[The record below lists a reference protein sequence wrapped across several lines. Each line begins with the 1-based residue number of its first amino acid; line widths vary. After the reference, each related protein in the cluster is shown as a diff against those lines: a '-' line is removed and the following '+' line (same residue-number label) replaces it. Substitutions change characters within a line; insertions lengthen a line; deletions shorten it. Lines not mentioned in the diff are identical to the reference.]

1 MAPRSVADKRHLRER
16 LDAVTRARVGLARAS
31 AAVASS
37 WRHVIDALRRVRGV
51 GALMRLGSSVTPLG
65 WGTTLVGAGAAL
77 AGSLAS
83 WVEAAVLGFT
93 CLSLVALSLLWSL
106 GRAGHTVALR
116 LANTRV
122 TVGEKALGALTVTN
136 PTSRRLRATKVELC
150 VGAGANSFLCPPL
163 GRGES
168 HEEVFAIATTRRGI
182 VAVGPAS
189 TIRGDSLG
197 LVRRVQTWSDATEL
211 YIHPRTVAM
220 NASTVG
226 FIRDIEGATAQGLSS
241 ADVSFHALREYVP
254 GDDRRA
260 IHWRSTAR
268 IGKLMVRQFEETRRS
283 HLLIVLDLDTDAWAS
298 DDEFEIGV
306 SAAASMAR
314 AALVDAKEVSVHT
327 QAGHLKTPTPM
338 HAMDSLSG
346 VERVLGAERISALT
360 QRAGTEASQ
369 ASTAVVISGS
379 RTHLADLHAALTRLP
394 LDMVITGVRID
405 TDSDFELRTLGNTPV
420 VVAPTLDDFAIG
432 MWKALG

>member
-31 AAVASS
+31 ATVASS
-37 WRHVIDALRRVRGV
+37 WRRIIDALRRVRGV
-51 GALMRLGSSVTPLG
+51 GALMRLGSSLTPLG

-77 AGSLAS
+77 AGVLFS

-93 CLSLVALSLLWSL
+93 CLTLVALSLLWSL

-136 PTSRRLRATKVELC
+136 PTSRRLRATMVELC

-226 FIRDIEGATAQGLSS
+226 FIRDIEGATTQDLSS

-405 TDSDFELRTLGNTPV
+405 TESDFELRTLGNTPV

>member
-37 WRHVIDALRRVRGV
+37 WRRVIDALRRVRGV
-51 GALMRLGSSVTPLG
+51 GALMRLASSLTPLG
-65 WGTTLVGAGAAL
+65 WGTAIIGAGASL
-77 AGSLAS
+77 AGVLFS

-106 GRAGHTVALR
+106 GRAGHTVALH

-136 PTSRRLRATKVELC
+136 PTSRRLRATMVELC

-226 FIRDIEGATAQGLSS
+226 FIRDIEGATTQDLSS

-420 VVAPTLDDFAIG
+420 VVAPTLDEFAIG

>member
-31 AAVASS
+31 ATVVSS
-37 WRHVIDALRRVRGV
+37 WRTCIAAARRVPG
-51 GALMRLGSSVTPLG
+51 LGSFLRLLSSLTALG
-65 WGTTLVGAGAAL
+65 WGTAIIGAGASL
-77 AGSLAS
+77 AGVLFS

-163 GRGES
+163 GHGES
-168 HEEVFAIATTRRGI
+168 HEEVFAITTTRRGI

-226 FIRDIEGATAQGLSS
+226 FIRDIEGATTQDLSS

-360 QRAGTEASQ
+360 QRAGTEVSQ

>member
-1 MAPRSVADKRHLRER
+1 
-16 LDAVTRARVGLARAS
+16 
-31 AAVASS
+31 
-37 WRHVIDALRRVRGV
+37 
-51 GALMRLGSSVTPLG
+51 MRLGSSLTPLG
-65 WGTTLVGAGAAL
+65 WGTTLVGAGTAL

-106 GRAGHTVALR
+106 GRAGHAVALR

-136 PTSRRLRATKVELC
+136 PTSRRLRATMVELC

-163 GRGES
+163 GHGES

-226 FIRDIEGATAQGLSS
+226 FIRDIEGATTQDLSS

-268 IGKLMVRQFEETRRS
+268 IGTLMVRQFEETRRS

-405 TDSDFELRTLGNTPV
+405 MDSDFELRTLGNTPV

>member
-1 MAPRSVADKRHLRER
+1 MTPRSVADKRHLRER

-31 AAVASS
+31 ATVVSS
-37 WRHVIDALRRVRGV
+37 WRTCIAAARRVPG
-51 GALMRLGSSVTPLG
+51 LGSFLRLLSSLTALG
-65 WGTTLVGAGAAL
+65 WGTAIIGAGASL
-77 AGSLAS
+77 AGVLFS

-163 GRGES
+163 GHGES

-226 FIRDIEGATAQGLSS
+226 FIRDIEGATTQDLSS

-360 QRAGTEASQ
+360 QRAGTEVSQ

>member
-1 MAPRSVADKRHLRER
+1 M
-16 LDAVTRARVGLARAS
+16 RASDSRAS

-37 WRHVIDALRRVRGV
+37 WRRIIDALRRVRGV

-65 WGTTLVGAGAAL
+65 WGTMLVGAGAAL

-226 FIRDIEGATAQGLSS
+226 FIRDIEGATTQDLSS

-283 HLLIVLDLDTDAWAS
+283 HLLIILDLDTDAWAS

>member
-1 MAPRSVADKRHLRER
+1 MAPRSVADRRHLRDR
-16 LDAVTRARVGLARAS
+16 LDAVTRARVGFARAS

-37 WRHVIDALRRVRGV
+37 WRRVIDVLRRVRGV
-51 GALMRLGSSVTPLG
+51 GALMRLGSSLTPLG

-106 GRAGHTVALR
+106 GRAGHAVALR

-136 PTSRRLRATKVELC
+136 PTSRRLRATMVELC

-211 YIHPRTVAM
+211 FIHPRTVAM

-226 FIRDIEGATAQGLSS
+226 FIRDIEGATTQDLSS

-420 VVAPTLDDFAIG
+420 VVAPTLDEFAIG

>member
-31 AAVASS
+31 ATVVSS
-37 WRHVIDALRRVRGV
+37 WRTCIAAARRVPG
-51 GALMRLGSSVTPLG
+51 LGSFLRLLSSLTALG
-65 WGTTLVGAGAAL
+65 WGTAIIGAGASL
-77 AGSLAS
+77 AGVLFS

-163 GRGES
+163 GHGES

-226 FIRDIEGATAQGLSS
+226 FIRDIEGATTQDLSS

-260 IHWRSTAR
+260 IHWRSTAH

>member
-1 MAPRSVADKRHLRER
+1 MAPRSVADRRHLRDR
-16 LDAVTRARVGLARAS
+16 LDAVTRARVGFARAS

-37 WRHVIDALRRVRGV
+37 WRRVIDALRRVRGV
-51 GALMRLGSSVTPLG
+51 GALMRLASSLTPLG
-65 WGTTLVGAGAAL
+65 WGTAIIGAGASL
-77 AGSLAS
+77 AGVLFS

-93 CLSLVALSLLWSL
+93 CLTLVALSLLWSL

-136 PTSRRLRATKVELC
+136 PTSRRLRATMVELC

-226 FIRDIEGATAQGLSS
+226 FIRDIEGATTQDLSS

-405 TDSDFELRTLGNTPV
+405 TDSDFELRTLGNAPV
-420 VVAPTLDDFAIG
+420 VVAPTLDEFAIG

>member
-1 MAPRSVADKRHLRER
+1 MTPRSVADKRHLRER

-37 WRHVIDALRRVRGV
+37 WRTCIAAARRVPG
-51 GALMRLGSSVTPLG
+51 LGSFLRLLSSLTALG
-65 WGTTLVGAGAAL
+65 WGTAIIGAGASL
-77 AGSLAS
+77 AGVLFS

-163 GRGES
+163 GHGES

-226 FIRDIEGATAQGLSS
+226 FIRDIEGATTQDLSS

>member
-122 TVGEKALGALTVTN
+122 TVGERALGALTVTN

-226 FIRDIEGATAQGLSS
+226 FIRDIEGATTQDLSS

>member
-1 MAPRSVADKRHLRER
+1 MAPRSVADKRHLRDR

-37 WRHVIDALRRVRGV
+37 WRRVIDALRRVRGV
-51 GALMRLGSSVTPLG
+51 GALMRLASSLTPLG
-65 WGTTLVGAGAAL
+65 WGTAIIGAGASL
-77 AGSLAS
+77 AGVLFS

-93 CLSLVALSLLWSL
+93 CLTLVALSLLWSL

-136 PTSRRLRATKVELC
+136 PTSRRLRATMVELC

-211 YIHPRTVAM
+211 FIHPRTVAM

-226 FIRDIEGATAQGLSS
+226 FIRDIEGATTQDLSS
-241 ADVSFHALREYVP
+241 ADVSFHALRVYVP

-298 DDEFEIGV
+298 DDEFELGV

-405 TDSDFELRTLGNTPV
+405 MDSDFELRTLGNTPV
-420 VVAPTLDDFAIG
+420 VVAPTLDEFAIG

>member
-1 MAPRSVADKRHLRER
+1 
-16 LDAVTRARVGLARAS
+16 
-31 AAVASS
+31 
-37 WRHVIDALRRVRGV
+37 
-51 GALMRLGSSVTPLG
+51 MRLGSSLTPLG
-65 WGTTLVGAGAAL
+65 WGTTLVGAGTAL

-106 GRAGHTVALR
+106 GRAGHAVALR

-136 PTSRRLRATKVELC
+136 PTSRRLRATMVELC

-226 FIRDIEGATAQGLSS
+226 FIRDIEGATTQDLSS

-268 IGKLMVRQFEETRRS
+268 IGTLMVRQFEETRRS

-405 TDSDFELRTLGNTPV
+405 MDSDFELRTLGNTPV

>member
-1 MAPRSVADKRHLRER
+1 MAPRSVADRRHLRDR

-37 WRHVIDALRRVRGV
+37 WRRVIGALRRVRGV
-51 GALMRLGSSVTPLG
+51 GALMRLASSLTPLG
-65 WGTTLVGAGAAL
+65 WGTAIIGAGASL
-77 AGSLAS
+77 AGVLFS

-136 PTSRRLRATKVELC
+136 PTSRRLRATMVELC

-211 YIHPRTVAM
+211 YIHPRTGAM

-226 FIRDIEGATAQGLSS
+226 FIRDIEGATTQDLSS
-241 ADVSFHALREYVP
+241 ADVSFPALREYVP

-283 HLLIVLDLDTDAWAS
+283 HLLIVL
-298 DDEFEIGV
+298 
-306 SAAASMAR
+306 
-314 AALVDAKEVSVHT
+314 
-327 QAGHLKTPTPM
+327 
-338 HAMDSLSG
+338 
-346 VERVLGAERISALT
+346 
-360 QRAGTEASQ
+360 
-369 ASTAVVISGS
+369 
-379 RTHLADLHAALTRLP
+379 
-394 LDMVITGVRID
+394 
-405 TDSDFELRTLGNTPV
+405 
-420 VVAPTLDDFAIG
+420 
-432 MWKALG
+432 

>member
-1 MAPRSVADKRHLRER
+1 MAPRSVADRRHLRDR

-37 WRHVIDALRRVRGV
+37 WRRVIGALRRVRGV
-51 GALMRLGSSVTPLG
+51 GALMRLASSLTPLG
-65 WGTTLVGAGAAL
+65 WGTAIIGAGASL
-77 AGSLAS
+77 AGVLFS

-122 TVGEKALGALTVTN
+122 TVGEKALGALMVTN
-136 PTSRRLRATKVELC
+136 PTSRRLRATMVELC

-226 FIRDIEGATAQGLSS
+226 FIRDIEGATTQDLSS

-420 VVAPTLDDFAIG
+420 VVAPTLDEFAIG

>member
-1 MAPRSVADKRHLRER
+1 MAPRSVADKRHLRDR

-37 WRHVIDALRRVRGV
+37 WRRVIDVLRRVRGV
-51 GALMRLGSSVTPLG
+51 GALMRLASSLTPLG
-65 WGTTLVGAGAAL
+65 WGTAIIGAGASL
-77 AGSLAS
+77 AGVLFS

-136 PTSRRLRATKVELC
+136 PTSRRLRATMVELC

-226 FIRDIEGATAQGLSS
+226 FIRDIEGATTQDLSS

-420 VVAPTLDDFAIG
+420 VVAPTLDEFAIG

>member
-1 MAPRSVADKRHLRER
+1 MAPRSVADKRHLRDR

-37 WRHVIDALRRVRGV
+37 WRRVIDALRRVRGV
-51 GALMRLGSSVTPLG
+51 GALMRLASSLTPLG
-65 WGTTLVGAGAAL
+65 WGTAIIGAGASL
-77 AGSLAS
+77 AGVLFS

-93 CLSLVALSLLWSL
+93 CLSLVALSLLSSL

-136 PTSRRLRATKVELC
+136 PTSRRLRATMVELC

-226 FIRDIEGATAQGLSS
+226 FIRDIEGATTQDLSS

-420 VVAPTLDDFAIG
+420 VVAPTLDEFAIG

>member
-1 MAPRSVADKRHLRER
+1 MTPRSVADKRHLRER

-37 WRHVIDALRRVRGV
+37 WRTCIAAARRVPG
-51 GALMRLGSSVTPLG
+51 LGSFLRLLSSLTALG
-65 WGTTLVGAGAAL
+65 WGTAIIGAGASL
-77 AGSLAS
+77 AGVLFS

-163 GRGES
+163 GHGES

-226 FIRDIEGATAQGLSS
+226 FIRDIEGATTQDLSS

-360 QRAGTEASQ
+360 QRAGTEVSQ

>member
-1 MAPRSVADKRHLRER
+1 MAPRSVADKRHLRDR
-16 LDAVTRARVGLARAS
+16 LDAVTRARVGFARAS
-31 AAVASS
+31 ATVASS
-37 WRHVIDALRRVRGV
+37 WRRVIGALRRVRGV
-51 GALMRLGSSVTPLG
+51 GALMRLGSSLTPLG
-65 WGTTLVGAGAAL
+65 WGTAIIGAGASL
-77 AGSLAS
+77 AGVLFS

-136 PTSRRLRATKVELC
+136 PTSRRLRATMVELC

-226 FIRDIEGATAQGLSS
+226 FIRDIEGATTQDLSS

>member
-1 MAPRSVADKRHLRER
+1 MTPRSVADKRHLRER

-37 WRHVIDALRRVRGV
+37 WRTCIAAARRVPG
-51 GALMRLGSSVTPLG
+51 LGSFLRLLSSLTALG
-65 WGTTLVGAGAAL
+65 WGTAIIGAGASL
-77 AGSLAS
+77 AGVLFS

-106 GRAGHTVALR
+106 GRAGHTVVLR

-163 GRGES
+163 GHGES

-226 FIRDIEGATAQGLSS
+226 FIRDIEGATTQDLSS

-254 GDDRRA
+254 DDRRA

-405 TDSDFELRTLGNTPV
+405 TDSDFEPRTLGNTPV

>member
-16 LDAVTRARVGLARAS
+16 LDAVARARVGLARAS
-31 AAVASS
+31 AAVASC
-37 WRHVIDALRRVRGV
+37 WRRVIDALRRVRGV

-226 FIRDIEGATAQGLSS
+226 FIRDIEGATTQDLSS

-405 TDSDFELRTLGNTPV
+405 MDSDFELRTLGNTPV
-420 VVAPTLDDFAIG
+420 VVAPTLDEFAIG

>member
-1 MAPRSVADKRHLRER
+1 MAPRSVADRRHLRDR
-16 LDAVTRARVGLARAS
+16 LDAVTRARVGFARAS

-37 WRHVIDALRRVRGV
+37 WRRVIDALRRVRGV
-51 GALMRLGSSVTPLG
+51 GALMRLASSLTPLG
-65 WGTTLVGAGAAL
+65 WGTAIIGAGASL
-77 AGSLAS
+77 AGVLFS

-106 GRAGHTVALR
+106 GRAGHAVTLR

-136 PTSRRLRATKVELC
+136 PTSRRLRATMVELC

-226 FIRDIEGATAQGLSS
+226 FIRDIEGATTQDLSS

-420 VVAPTLDDFAIG
+420 VVAPTLDEFAIG

>member
-16 LDAVTRARVGLARAS
+16 LDAVTRARVALARAS
-31 AAVASS
+31 ATVVSS
-37 WRHVIDALRRVRGV
+37 WRTCIAAARRVPG
-51 GALMRLGSSVTPLG
+51 LGSFLRLLSSLTVLG
-65 WGTTLVGAGAAL
+65 WGTAIIGAGASL
-77 AGSLAS
+77 AGVLFS

-93 CLSLVALSLLWSL
+93 CLTLVTLSLLWSL
-106 GRAGHTVALR
+106 GRAGHAVALR

-122 TVGEKALGALTVTN
+122 TVGEKALGALTVSN
-136 PTSRRLRATKVELC
+136 PTARRLRATMVELR
-150 VGAGANSFLCPPL
+150 VGAGANSFLCPVL
-163 GRGES
+163 GRDEN
-168 HEEVFAIATTRRGI
+168 HEEVFAIATTRRGV

-189 TIRGDSLG
+189 TIRGDGLG

-211 YIHPRTVAM
+211 YIHPRTVTM

-226 FIRDIEGATAQGLSS
+226 FIRDIEGATTQDLSS

-268 IGKLMVRQFEETRRS
+268 VGKLMVRQFEETRRS

-298 DDEFEIGV
+298 DEEFEIGV

-327 QAGHLKTPTPM
+327 QVGHLKTPTPM

-379 RTHLADLHAALTRLP
+379 RTLLADLHAALTRLP

-405 TDSDFELRTLGNTPV
+405 MDADFELRTLGNTPV

>member
-1 MAPRSVADKRHLRER
+1 MAPRSVADKRHLRDR

-37 WRHVIDALRRVRGV
+37 WRRVIDALRRVRGV
-51 GALMRLGSSVTPLG
+51 GALMRLASSLTPLG
-65 WGTTLVGAGAAL
+65 WGTAIIGAGASL
-77 AGSLAS
+77 AGVLFS

-106 GRAGHTVALR
+106 GRAGHTVALH

-136 PTSRRLRATKVELC
+136 PTSRRLRATMVELC

-226 FIRDIEGATAQGLSS
+226 FIRDIEGATTQDLSS

-405 TDSDFELRTLGNTPV
+405 MDSDFELRTLGNTPV

>member
-16 LDAVTRARVGLARAS
+16 LDAVTRTRVGLARAS

-37 WRHVIDALRRVRGV
+37 WRRVIDALRRVRGV

-65 WGTTLVGAGAAL
+65 WGTAIIGAGASL
-77 AGSLAS
+77 AGVLFS

-93 CLSLVALSLLWSL
+93 CLTLVALSLLWSL

-163 GRGES
+163 GHGES

-226 FIRDIEGATAQGLSS
+226 FIRDIEGATTQDLSS

>member
-37 WRHVIDALRRVRGV
+37 WRRVIDALRRVRGV

-65 WGTTLVGAGAAL
+65 WGTMLVGAGAAL

-106 GRAGHTVALR
+106 GRAGHTVVLR

-226 FIRDIEGATAQGLSS
+226 FIRDIEGATTQDLSS

-283 HLLIVLDLDTDAWAS
+283 HLLIILDLDTDAWAS

>member
-37 WRHVIDALRRVRGV
+37 WRHIIDALRRVRGV

-226 FIRDIEGATAQGLSS
+226 FIRDIEGATTQDLSS

-394 LDMVITGVRID
+394 LDMVITGVRVD

>member
-1 MAPRSVADKRHLRER
+1 MAPRSVADKRHLRDR
-16 LDAVTRARVGLARAS
+16 LDAVTRARVGLACAS

-37 WRHVIDALRRVRGV
+37 WRRVIDALRRVRGV
-51 GALMRLGSSVTPLG
+51 GALMRLGSSLTPLG

-106 GRAGHTVALR
+106 GRAGHAVALR

-136 PTSRRLRATKVELC
+136 PTSRRLRATMVELC

-163 GRGES
+163 GHGES

-226 FIRDIEGATAQGLSS
+226 FIRDIEGATTQDLSS

-405 TDSDFELRTLGNTPV
+405 MDSDFELRTLGNTPV

>member
-1 MAPRSVADKRHLRER
+1 MALRSVADKRHLRER

-37 WRHVIDALRRVRGV
+37 WRTCIAAARRVPG
-51 GALMRLGSSVTPLG
+51 LGSFLRLLSSLTALG
-65 WGTTLVGAGAAL
+65 WGTAIIGAGASL
-77 AGSLAS
+77 AGVLFS

-163 GRGES
+163 GHGES

-189 TIRGDSLG
+189 TIRGDNLG

-226 FIRDIEGATAQGLSS
+226 FIRDIEGATTQDLSS

-360 QRAGTEASQ
+360 QRAGTEVSQ

>member
-37 WRHVIDALRRVRGV
+37 WRRVIDALRRVRGV

-122 TVGEKALGALTVTN
+122 TVGEKALGALTVSN

-163 GRGES
+163 GHGES

-211 YIHPRTVAM
+211 YIHPRTVTM

-226 FIRDIEGATAQGLSS
+226 FIRDIEGATTQDLSS

-268 IGKLMVRQFEETRRS
+268 VGKLMVRQFEETRRS

-405 TDSDFELRTLGNTPV
+405 MDSDFELRTLGNTPV

>member
-37 WRHVIDALRRVRGV
+37 WRRVIGALRRVRGV
-51 GALMRLGSSVTPLG
+51 GALMRLGSSLTPLG
-65 WGTTLVGAGAAL
+65 WGTTLVGAGASL
-77 AGSLAS
+77 AGVLFS

-136 PTSRRLRATKVELC
+136 PTSRRLRATMVELC

-226 FIRDIEGATAQGLSS
+226 FIRDIEGATTQDLSS
-241 ADVSFHALREYVP
+241 ADVSFLALREYVP

-420 VVAPTLDDFAIG
+420 VVAPTLDEFAIG

>member
-16 LDAVTRARVGLARAS
+16 LDAVTRARVRLARAS

-37 WRHVIDALRRVRGV
+37 WRRIIDALRRVRGV

-65 WGTTLVGAGAAL
+65 WGTMLVGAGAAL

-226 FIRDIEGATAQGLSS
+226 FIRDIEGATTQDLSS

-283 HLLIVLDLDTDAWAS
+283 HLLIILDLDTDAWAS

>member
-1 MAPRSVADKRHLRER
+1 MAPRSVADKRHLRDR

-37 WRHVIDALRRVRGV
+37 WRRVIDVLRRVRGV
-51 GALMRLGSSVTPLG
+51 GALMRLASSLTPLG

-77 AGSLAS
+77 AGVLFS

-136 PTSRRLRATKVELC
+136 PTSRRLRATMVELC

-226 FIRDIEGATAQGLSS
+226 FIRDIEGATTQDLSS

-405 TDSDFELRTLGNTPV
+405 MDSDFELRTLGNTPV

>member
-1 MAPRSVADKRHLRER
+1 MAPRSVADKRHLRDR
-16 LDAVTRARVGLARAS
+16 LDAVTRARVGFARAS

-37 WRHVIDALRRVRGV
+37 WRRVIGALRRVRGV
-51 GALMRLGSSVTPLG
+51 GALMRLGSSLTPLG
-65 WGTTLVGAGAAL
+65 WGTAIIGAGASL
-77 AGSLAS
+77 AGVLFS

-136 PTSRRLRATKVELC
+136 PTSRRLRATMVELC

-197 LVRRVQTWSDATEL
+197 LVRRVQTWFDATEL

-226 FIRDIEGATAQGLSS
+226 FIRDIEGATTQDLSS

-420 VVAPTLDDFAIG
+420 VVAPTLDEFAIG

>member
-1 MAPRSVADKRHLRER
+1 MAPRSVADKRHLRDR

-37 WRHVIDALRRVRGV
+37 WRRVIDVLRRVRGV
-51 GALMRLGSSVTPLG
+51 GALMRLASSLTPLG

-77 AGSLAS
+77 AGVLFS

-136 PTSRRLRATKVELC
+136 PTSRRLRATMVELC

-226 FIRDIEGATAQGLSS
+226 FIRDIEGATTQDLSS

-420 VVAPTLDDFAIG
+420 VVAPTLDEFAIG

>member
-1 MAPRSVADKRHLRER
+1 MAPRSVADKRHLRDR

-37 WRHVIDALRRVRGV
+37 WRRVIGALRRVQGV
-51 GALMRLGSSVTPLG
+51 GALMRLASSLTPLG
-65 WGTTLVGAGAAL
+65 WGTAIIGAGASL
-77 AGSLAS
+77 AGVLFS

-136 PTSRRLRATKVELC
+136 PTSRRLRATMVELC

-226 FIRDIEGATAQGLSS
+226 FIRDIEGATTQDLSS

-420 VVAPTLDDFAIG
+420 VVAPTLDEFAIG

>member
-1 MAPRSVADKRHLRER
+1 MAPRSVADKRHLRDR
-16 LDAVTRARVGLARAS
+16 LDAVTRARVGFARAS

-37 WRHVIDALRRVRGV
+37 WRRVIDALRRVRGV
-51 GALMRLGSSVTPLG
+51 GALMRLGSSLTPLG

-77 AGSLAS
+77 AGVLFS

-136 PTSRRLRATKVELC
+136 PTSRRLRATMVELC

-226 FIRDIEGATAQGLSS
+226 FIRDIEGATTQDLSS

-420 VVAPTLDDFAIG
+420 VVAPTLDEFAIG

>member
-1 MAPRSVADKRHLRER
+1 MAPRSVADRRHLRDR
-16 LDAVTRARVGLARAS
+16 LDAVTRARVGFARAS

-37 WRHVIDALRRVRGV
+37 WRRVIDVLRRVRGV
-51 GALMRLGSSVTPLG
+51 GALMRLASSLTPLG
-65 WGTTLVGAGAAL
+65 WGTAIIGAGASL
-77 AGSLAS
+77 AGVLFS

-136 PTSRRLRATKVELC
+136 PTSRRLRATMVELC

-226 FIRDIEGATAQGLSS
+226 FIRDIEGATTQDLSS

>member
-1 MAPRSVADKRHLRER
+1 MAPRSVADRRHLRDR

-37 WRHVIDALRRVRGV
+37 WRRIIDALRRVRGV

-106 GRAGHTVALR
+106 GRAGHAVTLR

-136 PTSRRLRATKVELC
+136 PTSRRLRATMVELC

-226 FIRDIEGATAQGLSS
+226 FIRDIEGATTQDLSS

-405 TDSDFELRTLGNTPV
+405 MDSDFELRTLGNTPV